1 VTRCWPA
8 WLDVTTN
15 GQSSS
20 AGLKVIDQRYVELYR
35 RTQQILDSD
44 PRVKAVELSGSVAK
58 GTADQ
63 WSDLDLKIITT
74 PDGYEAFLDDWEIWT
89 GQITPTVFAR
99 RPIAPF
105 IVNTLT
111 TEGLT
116 LDMAV
121 YSGEAPPEL
130 GHRSYAVG
138 LLSTRRFDELGD
150 ALEYAVAE
158 QLRGL
163 AGPFIS
169 LIHRNEHLRHLSGIS
184 HIVGLLTTVFLAE
197 TGSAPPTKQWNP
209 SFTAEQRESVAA
221 LPPVSATRDGVLG
234 FGLALAELLVSRAR
248 PLYPRY
254 GLRWPAELAQVAAR
268 RLNDEL
274 DLAVDGWL
282 Y

>member
-1 VTRCWPA
+1 
-8 WLDVTTN
+8 VTTN

-20 AGLKVIDQRYVELYR
+20 GGLEVIDQRYVELYR
-35 RTQQILDSD
+35 HTKQILGSD
-44 PRVKAVELSGSVAK
+44 PRVRAVELSGSVAK

-63 WSDLDLKIITT
+63 WSDLDLKIVTT
-74 PDGYEAFLDDWEIWT
+74 PDGYESFLADWENWT
-89 GQITPTVFAR
+89 DKITPTVFAR

-116 LDMAV
+116 LDIAI

-130 GHRSYAVG
+130 GHPGYAVG

-169 LIHRNEHLRHLSGIS
+169 LIQRNEHLRHLSGVS
-184 HIVGLLTTVFLAE
+184 HTLGLLATVFHAE
-197 TGSAPPTKQWNP
+197 TGSAPPTKQWNR

-221 LPPVSATRDGVLG
+221 LPPLSATRDGVLG
-234 FGLALAELLVSRAR
+234 FGLAVAELLVSRAR
-248 PLYPRY
+248 PLY
-254 GLRWPAELAQVAAR
+254 
-268 RLNDEL
+268 RLYAL
-274 DLAVDGWL
+274 K
-282 Y
+282 